1 MARLGIN
8 TGTAAN
14 DGTGDNLRTG
24 AGKINNNFIELY
36 SALGTGTNLQVGYGK
51 TVIGLSSTTGYVGI
65 GTTNPTSKLTVT
77 GDASIS
83 GVTTSNAY
91 LIGATQV
98 VSSARQLQ
106 NIASLDSTTTATIE
120 SAIAN
125 APNTFTNLQITGVS
139 TFTNGP
145 VLIGTGTSTGTATQR
160 LQVTGGAYVSGNLGI
175 GTTNP
180 QGILQVGDSST
191 QSFIVTGIG
200 SVGVGTTNPTTSL
213 DVVGNLRVTGVIINS
228 SNIAF
233 TVAFGS

>member
-24 AGKINNNFIELY
+24 AGKINDNFTELY

-51 TVIGLSSTTGYVGI
+51 TVIGLSSATGYVGI
-65 GTTNPTSKLTVT
+65 GVTNPIAQL
-77 GDASIS
+77 
-83 GVTTSNAY
+83 
-91 LIGATQV
+91 Q
-98 VSSARQLQ
+98 VSS
-106 NIASLDSTTTATIE
+106 
-120 SAIAN
+120 
-125 APNTFTNLQITGVS
+125 
-139 TFTNGP
+139 GP
-145 VLIGTGTSTGTATQR
+145 VIISAATSTGTLSQR
-160 LQVTGGAYVSGNLGI
+160 LQVTGGAYVSGSVGV

-180 QGILQVGDSST
+180 QGIMQVGASST
-191 QSFIVTGIG
+191 QSFVVTGIG

-213 DVVGNLRVTGVIINS
+213 DVVGNLRVTGVIRNS